1 MGTKSEPGAGREGHP
16 QQDLC
21 SLYAGTIPVL
31 PEMLMFHVKEKFF
44 LEIFFFFFQSSCTL
58 IANCAKG
65 TDLWGQM
72 TSVPPIPPSS
82 SPHTT
87 SWSGRCHH

>member
-44 LEIFFFFFQSSCTL
+44 LEIFFFFFPEQLHINSKLCKRHRSL
-58 IANCAKG
+58 G
-65 TDLWGQM
+65 TNDIC
-72 TSVPPIPPSS
+72 SPHPPSS